1 MLVFD
6 SLGMSILTKSYAINQ
21 TTQEVELT
29 NDTLPHFGLY
39 LCKFAY
45 EQSRIT
51 RQVVSAQ

>member
-21 TTQEVELT
+21 TTQEVVLT
-29 NDTLPHFGLY
+29 NDMLPHLGLY
-39 LCKFAY
+39 LYKFAY

-51 RQVVSAQ
+51 R